1 MAKKLSIN
9 ITQENLDKLYKGLRA
24 GSPITIALQYAGIA
38 PATYY
43 YWVAVYSVVLAA
55 KQTEELQQIE
65 KIASSGISIEQIKET
80 AAANTVTRKGAMGG
94 FIEPSMDSILRYKKS
109 KRFKEY
115 ADQVY
120 EIINECNQIRAEVT
134 LSHLAT
140 ITKSTQDKRINA
152 SGSMWW
158 LERTQPDFF
167 AKPTDKVK
175 EEENAPTPVERVQV
189 EFIDSSTKENKDRIR
204 HMEELV
210 R

>member
-1 MAKKLSIN
+1 
-9 ITQENLDKLYKGLRA
+9 
-24 GSPITIALQYAGIA
+24 
-38 PATYY
+38 
-43 YWVAVYSVVLAA
+43 
-55 KQTEELQQIE
+55 
-65 KIASSGISIEQIKET
+65 
-80 AAANTVTRKGAMGG
+80 MGG
-94 FIEPSMDSILRYKKS
+94 FIEPSMDSILRYKNS

-210 R
+210 LSEQKSAGES